1 MSNNNNNNNTTPAS
15 DATMAERLAYYE
27 KSCKRAEKR
36 IEKKKALVAKLEE
49 EYAALL
55 EQLTEAR
62 LAPNLDMERI
72 EVLDA
77 AIKANNAELETEAG
91 RHEQLCEDYQKL
103 IDMKNGSEAEF
114 IARVAEY
121 MDKEEERD
129 GGDGEDGEGQGEGEA
144 A

>member
-1 MSNNNNNNNTTPAS
+1 MSDNNNNTTPAS

-36 IEKKKALVAKLEE
+36 IEKKKALVAKLDQEH
-49 EYAALL
+49 AALR
-55 EQLTEAR
+55 EQLREAR
-62 LAPNLDMERI
+62 LAPKLDMKRI
-72 EVLDA
+72 EALDA
-77 AIKANNAELETEAG
+77 AIKENAAELETEAV

-114 IARVAEY
+114 IASLTEY
-121 MDKEEERD
+121 MDKEPERD
-129 GGDGEDGEGQGEGEA
+129 GGDGEDGEGKEDGEA

>member
-1 MSNNNNNNNTTPAS
+1 MSNNNTTPAS
-15 DATMAERLAYYE
+15 DPTMAERLAYYE

-36 IEKKKALVAKLEE
+36 IEKKKAFVAKLEE

-77 AIKANNAELETEAG
+77 AIKANNTELETEAG

-114 IARVAEY
+114 IARVTEY
-121 MDKEEERD
+121 MDKEAERD
-129 GGDGEDGEGQGEGEA
+129 GVDGDGENGEGGDEA